1 MNLPFA
7 AGEPLSQKDFQSL
20 RTNLIFDYCK
30 WDIQSEDHSVIADFP
45 LFLDTA
51 EWKAVSAIAER
62 LAAEALAAEK
72 ELIGRKDLF
81 ARLAIPRQI
90 QKVLARCDPDQL
102 PESAARVMRFDFHF
116 TSEGWRISE
125 VNADVPGGFIE
136 ASGLASLIAPHY
148 PDHSGPPDAA
158 STYVSAVS
166 QVATPATVIG
176 LVHATAHSDD
186 RQVMEYLA
194 QILRRL
200 GHQTV
205 IAAPNHLQWNSGT
218 AQIKSGFASATPA
231 ALIRF
236 FPAEWLPNIHPATS
250 WQPWFCGARTPV
262 SNPGSA
268 ILIQSKRFPLAWPEL
283 RTPLSAWR
291 EFLSETKYPNDFLD
305 SRDNW
310 VFKPVFGRV
319 GEDIAIDGV
328 TEPRAFQQIMKDVQR
343 HPSHYIAQR
352 RFKTIS
358 IETPRGTKHVCLG
371 IFTVDGR
378 AAGIYGRIAS
388 TPLIDQNAQDI
399 AVLFKLRDSKPNA
412 EPATQIN
419 ND

>member
-20 RTNLIFDYCK
+20 RTSLIFDYCK
-30 WDIQSEDHSVIADFP
+30 WDIQSDDHSVIADFP
-45 LFLDTA
+45 LLLDTA
-51 EWKAVSAIAER
+51 EWKAISGIAER
-62 LAAEALAAEK
+62 LAAEALDAEK

-81 ARLAIPRQI
+81 ARLAIPRPI
-90 QKVLARCDPDQL
+90 QKVLSRCAPDQI
-102 PESAARVMRFDFHF
+102 PKSGPRVMRFDFHF
-116 TSEGWRISE
+116 TSEGRRISE

-148 PDHSGPPDAA
+148 SNYSIPPDAA
-158 STYVSAVS
+158 STYANAIS
-166 QVATPATVIG
+166 QIANQGNAIA

-186 RQVMEYLA
+186 RQVMEYLS

-200 GHQTV
+200 GHQT
-205 IAAPNHLQWNSGT
+205 IFAAPNHLQWNSGT

-236 FPAEWLPNIHPATS
+236 FPAEWLPNIRPTAA
-250 WQPWFCGARTPV
+250 WQPWFCGACTPV

-283 RTPLSAWR
+283 RTSLSAWR
-291 EFLSETKYPNDFLD
+291 EFLPETKYPNDSLG

-310 VFKPVFGRV
+310 VFKPIFGRV

-328 TEPRAFQQIMKDVQR
+328 TEPRAFLQIMKDVQR
-343 HPSHYIAQR
+343 HPHQYIAQR
-352 RFKTIS
+352 RFKAVP
-358 IETPRGTKHVCLG
+358 IETPRGPKYVCLG

-399 AVLFKLRDSKPNA
+399 AVLLNERTST
-412 EPATQIN
+412 ERG
-419 ND
+419 